1 MINFYSPINFRVPTL
16 PIFFTTKQPNQPSS
30 TGQINQI
37 SYFNEGFLVV
47 LLFFSYIC
55 IWLKYKKYKK
65 KQAATQQDQLETL
78 ERIWKLAAY
87 KREIDSKEH

>member
-16 PIFFTTKQPNQPSS
+16 PIFFTTKQHNQPSS

-37 SYFNEGFLVV
+37 SYFNEGILVFLIF
-47 LLFFSYIC
+47 LSYIC
-55 IWLKYKKYKK
+55 LGFKYRRYKK
-65 KQAATQQDQLETL
+65 KQAATEQEQIKSL

-87 KREIDSKEH
+87 KRELDSKEH